1 MFNNSQKLKLKV
13 EIKAE
18 IKLKK
23 PKQYEIYYKISEH
36 DNLTSPL
43 TRKINGKSNDR
54 IAVIKINNK
63 KRNRKRKRM

>member
-1 MFNNSQKLKLKV
+1 MFNNSQKLELKV

-18 IKLKK
+18 INSKK
-23 PKQYEIYYKISEH
+23 PKQYEIYYKISEY

-43 TRKINGKSNDR
+43 ARKSNGKSNDR
-54 IAVIKINNK
+54 IAVVKINNK